1 MNLTNEKSGAIFHA
15 LIHSFWFELV
25 QRSGYEVILTT
36 KSDVFTLVLVFTY
49 GAFAPTQ
56 VLELPVSTIRLSEM
70 AHIEDYIPDRKST
83 QDLQ

>member
-1 MNLTNEKSGAIFHA
+1 M
-15 LIHSFWFELV
+15 FELA

-49 GAFAPTQ
+49 EAFAPTQ

-70 AHIEDYIPDRKST
+70 AHNIEDYMLDRKST
-83 QDLQ
+83 QDLQYVGGTPTPTLAS